1 MACALG
7 LLAGRAAGR
16 WGAACLLCHCA
27 ARRGTTRTSVHA
39 TSSMIRPATP
49 TPRPIFFY
57 LFTVSSE
64 LCVCCCSAH
73 REHSQPGE
81 KESQRPCH
89 AHAWY
94 IFYFSWWKRALAL
107 PVPPS
112 LSATILSAPTQ
123 PNVLCVPA
131 CLPSLSSSSSLSP
144 LRSLSH
150 VLVKKRQFDCTA
162 SPPLISSA
170 SPPRPRTAQ
179 PNKPDRIERI
189 HSRERLL
196 PLRARSYLSLSRLEL
211 LSNNPRSVGL
221 FQLFQI
227 AKQPRAYLTLL

>member
-1 MACALG
+1 MRPWTTCWSRGRPLG
-7 LLAGRAAGR
+7 RRLPPLPLRGK
-16 WGAACLLCHCA
+16 
-27 ARRGTTRTSVHA
+27 ARHD
-39 TSSMIRPATP
+39 
-49 TPRPIFFY
+49 
-57 LFTVSSE
+57 
-64 LCVCCCSAH
+64 
-73 REHSQPGE
+73 
-81 KESQRPCH
+81 KDKRPCH
-89 AHAWY
+89 ELHDPAGDADPSSDFFLPFHRVLRALRVLLLRA
-94 IFYFSWWKRALAL
+94 SRALAARGKRKSAT
-107 PVPPS
+107 VPCPCMIHLLLFLMKKSTSTPSSPLS

-131 CLPSLSSSSSLSP
+131 CLPSLSSSSSLSL

-196 PLRARSYLSLSRLEL
+196 PLRARSHLSLSRLEL